1 MERTLPIYSIYP
13 WLTFSGNFILN
24 KMKRLPNLYGV
35 LWNGIPRPSHVI
47 IEFGW
52 IISPLLFWILIYLP
66 SRWVIHM
73 SNPVSASRREI
84 SLSINKSAP
93 FLLKTLCGYTLIT
106 AITSP
111 GSTSGTQSP
120 SPLIVYYSPS
130 GEPLSISTWRVFD
143 SLLTF
148 FPLHTLHLLAKSID
162 SPCPPHSSQ
171 GPVLCEYIPGPIC
184 LIIVLIPLPLQ
195 AVHVTTAV
203 ASVPPTPLQVPQI
216 LYLSRSRSKVWPL

>member
-1 MERTLPIYSIYP
+1 
-13 WLTFSGNFILN
+13 
-24 KMKRLPNLYGV
+24 
-35 LWNGIPRPSHVI
+35 
-47 IEFGW
+47 
-52 IISPLLFWILIYLP
+52 
-66 SRWVIHM
+66 M
-73 SNPVSASRREI
+73 SNPVSASRRVI

-93 FLLKTLCGYTLIT
+93 FLLKVLCGDTLIT

-120 SPLIVYYSPS
+120 SPWIVYYSPS
-130 GEPLSISTWRVFD
+130 GEPLSTSMLIVFY

-195 AVHVTTAV
+195 AEHVTTAE
-203 ASVPPTPLQVPQI
+203 ASVPPTPLHALQI
-216 LYLSRSRSKVWPL
+216 LCLSRSISKDLPL